1 MIAADVLVKTLIDFN
16 VQHIFGLPGGAV
28 LDFLYA
34 LERQKKRVT
43 AHLSPHEYSAVCSAY
58 GYARGNHSLGVAYAT
73 RGPGIT
79 NMVTGVADAYYDSVP
94 LLIIT
99 GHSEVLAEKNMRV
112 LSDQEIDVVSIFY
125 KITKYA
131 TRIDDENEFLSKLT
145 TAINQAL
152 SGRPG
157 PVLLDIN
164 RKIFNADIDAVQI
177 EPPKEF
183 PAIDNKITD
192 IKQTLLSAIDNAKRP
207 VFLLGDGL
215 RGLNNFQELI
225 IFAESNGIPMI
236 SSRFSQDLANVSDNF
251 FGYFG
256 SHGLRYA
263 NFIFSK
269 ADLIVSFG
277 NRVLFQNNQS
287 ETFLKIF
294 NQAKIIR
301 FDIDN
306 AELTR
311 KLPNSID
318 FNINLKDLLPEFKT
332 MTLGSKV
339 QPVWM
344 DVCNRLKKDL
354 QNIDA
359 DYPVSLIAKIL
370 SKLDKNYVILSD
382 VGNNEYWLSRA
393 SAIVGAS
400 HYTLYS
406 KSFGAMGSSIG
417 KAIGIHHATQ
427 MPVMCFIGDQSLQ
440 MAVYDLHVISQ
451 NKLPITII
459 LINNHSSGM
468 IRSRQ
473 KLRYNSQFLQTTQAT
488 GYTIPDLKKVAEAY
502 NFKVVQLNKTDLT
515 VPDEVLNQ
523 HDESILLEIIVD
535 AEIEMIPNV
544 AIGDPI
550 QKMAP
555 LLEENFFQ
563 ELDNL

>member
-1 MIAADVLVKTLIDFN
+1 MIAADILVKTLIDHN
-16 VQHIFGLPGGAV
+16 IHHIFGLPGGAV

-58 GYARGNHSLGVAYAT
+58 GYARGNRSLGVAYAT

-79 NMVTGVADAYYDSVP
+79 NMVTGIADAYYDSVP

-99 GHSEVLAEKNMRV
+99 GHSEALAENNMRV
-112 LSDQEIDVVSIFY
+112 LSDQEIDVVSIFSE
-125 KITKYA
+125 ITKYA
-131 TRIDDENEFLSKLT
+131 TRIDDQVEFLPKLMK
-145 TAINQAL
+145 AINLAL

-157 PVLLDIN
+157 PVLIDIN
-164 RKIFNADIDAVQI
+164 RKVFNVDIDAVQM
-177 EPPKEF
+177 ELPKDF
-183 PAIDNKITD
+183 SAIDNKITD
-192 IKQTLLSAIDNAKRP
+192 IKQTLLTDIGNAKRP

-225 IFAESNGIPMI
+225 VFAESNGIPMI
-236 SSRFSQDLANVSDNF
+236 SSRFSQDLANASDNF

-263 NFIFSK
+263 NFILSK

-301 FDIDN
+301 FDIDD

-318 FNINLKDLLPEFKT
+318 FNIDLKDLLPEFKSI
-332 MTLGSKV
+332 TLGSKV
-339 QPVWM
+339 PMEWM
-344 DVCNRLKKDL
+344 DVCSKIKKELD
-354 QNIDA
+354 NEDT
-359 DYPVSLIAKIL
+359 DYPVSAIAKIL
-370 SKLDKNYVILSD
+370 SKADKNDVIVSD

-393 SAIVGAS
+393 AAMVGAS
-400 HYTLYS
+400 HYTIYS

-417 KAIGIHHATQ
+417 KAIGIHYATQ
-427 MPVMCFIGDQSLQ
+427 RPVKCFIGDQSLQ
-440 MAVYDLHVISQ
+440 MAIYDLHTVSQ

-459 LINNHSSGM
+459 LINNQSSGM

-473 KLRYNSQFLQTTQAT
+473 KLRYNNQFLQTTQNT
-488 GYTIPDLKKVAEAY
+488 GYTIPDLRKVAEAY
-502 NFKVVQLNKTDLT
+502 NFKTVQLTKHDLTDLN
-515 VPDEVLNQ
+515 DVLNKR
-523 HDESILLEIIVD
+523 DESILLEIIVD
-535 AEIEMIPNV
+535 DEIEMIPNV

-555 LLEENFFQ
+555 LLEENLFQ
-563 ELDNL
+563 ELDHL